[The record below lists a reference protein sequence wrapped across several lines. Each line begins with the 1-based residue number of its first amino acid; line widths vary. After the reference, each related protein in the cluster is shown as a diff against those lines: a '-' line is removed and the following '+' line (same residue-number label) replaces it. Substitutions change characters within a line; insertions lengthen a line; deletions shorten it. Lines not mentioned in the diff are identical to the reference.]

1 NKYYLRTRYGD
12 FEDKINRVMIS
23 YSPTMIIQT
32 SSHQLIDEQIKLL
45 NRDPTY
51 VPPCQIYVS
60 SSFISMNDVTQ
71 KQYKLLQ
78 HHLSI
83 LFAKHNT
90 NTSEGM
96 FINKDIKDTFINYFS
111 LPLPLSLYQRVLHEK
126 QLVESIRE
134 HLQMNNLILR
144 RTADETNVFYLE
156 NQKDFD
162 EKANEFMTKT
172 DAFEVTEIID
182 DNNLPQT
189 HEYLTKIIKSMNIE
203 KNTLTVKPIIVSQ
216 CSATSRIAQFLD
228 RLIRP
233 VVERSTNSTTFMN
246 GADFMRKLN
255 RYVDDEHRLQPKTN
269 FITMKISNYYT
280 MVSNAA
286 MLVVLEDYLNHNLA
300 LPVIDG
306 TPIQK
311 IVNLT
316 ANETAAKFQQVL
328 QCLRTKYPN
337 VALEVNIGFKCQFL
351 HAHIENLNGT
361 LYSRAYHDPNIQK
374 YTLPYVIGDSTAAH
388 SHWFRSALIRALRY
402 YTSVYDFD

>member
-1 NKYYLRTRYGD
+1 
-12 FEDKINRVMIS
+12 MIS

-144 RTADETNVFYLE
+144 RTADETN
-156 NQKDFD
+156 
-162 EKANEFMTKT
+162 
-172 DAFEVTEIID
+172 
-182 DNNLPQT
+182 
-189 HEYLTKIIKSMNIE
+189 

-269 FITMKISNYYT
+269 YITMKISNYYT